1 MFGNRPPH
9 PPTFGKTFQ
18 NKNVFFLRLLL
29 ITWQRYFFV
38 TALLFYHGKD
48 TFSQVAPCCLTSSM
62 PMRQS
67 GHTSSSV
74 CAHLNKKHFSNKYL
88 SKGMVE
94 LCIIAYVYGY
104 SNFIDDIYEMTGS
117 KVLLYKCDFF
127 YIFIHL
133 P

>member
-1 MFGNRPPH
+1 MLDLLDAYAAVWPYLFIGLCS
-9 PPTFGKTFQ
+9 FEQ
-18 NKNVFFLRLLL
+18 NKN
-29 ITWQRYFFV
+29 I
-38 TALLFYHGKD
+38 
-48 TFSQVAPCCLTSSM
+48 
-62 PMRQS
+62 
-67 GHTSSSV
+67 
-74 CAHLNKKHFSNKYL
+74 SNKYL